1 MKERMTLGQL
11 RERLNEIDHK
21 FDDYTVGIYFN
32 DRDVEDDIV
41 VDFPKDPVLCI
52 TPDIERRAMFM
63 IIGRREWDKMMESLE
78 EFNKYYEE
86 KYGKK
91 ED

>member
-1 MKERMTLGQL
+1 MKERMTLKQL
-11 RERLNEIDHK
+11 RERINEIDTK
-21 FDDYTVGIYFN
+21 FDDYTVGIYCA
-32 DRDVEDDIV
+32 DSDIEDDIL

-52 TPDIERRAMFM
+52 TPDKERQGMFM
-63 IIGRREWDKMMESLE
+63 AIGRREWDKMMAKLE